1 MKMETRPFAHP
12 PARLRAR
19 LLCASLAALL
29 CACGPGGPK
38 RKTDEGGNGGGS
50 GPGAGISL
58 LAGDANAAGSFDAKG
73 GAARFNRPRGIVIDA
88 NGNLYV
94 ADELNY
100 AIRKITPDGTVST
113 FAGMLRASGTRDGK
127 GNGAR
132 FFQPTAIAIDGGGNL
147 FVTDGLAIRKITPDG
162 NVTTVTTFSSGVFG
176 ADNTRLPAGIAVDGS
191 GNLFVTTGVDTQ
203 RIPIANPRLSVQMES
218 GSVENVSGA
227 NDVVPRG
234 VAVDAEGTA
243 YVADLGRTISRAES
257 GANLLARFVGT
268 AGRTGKADGSGPVPS
283 FQQVVALTVDK
294 NGDLYAADAINNTV
308 RKITK
313 DAVVTTPAGTAGSTT
328 LRTGKLPGS
337 FADLR
342 GITTDGN
349 GTLYA
354 TSGNAVVK
362 IVLP

>member
-1 MKMETRPFAHP
+1 MKIESAV
-12 PARLRAR
+12 RAR
-19 LLCASLAALL
+19 VRVHLLCAGVAALL

-38 RKTDEGGNGGGS
+38 RHTDEADNGGS
-50 GPGAGISL
+50 TGPSAGISL
-58 LAGDANAAGSFDAKG
+58 VAGDANNAGRFDAKG
-73 GAARFNRPRGIVIDA
+73 GSARFATPRGIVIDA

-94 ADELNY
+94 ADQGNF
-100 AIRKITPDGTVST
+100 AIRKVAPDGTVST
-113 FAGMLRASGTRDGK
+113 FAGRLGASGTANGK
-127 GNGAR
+127 GNNAR
-132 FFQPTAIAIDGGGNL
+132 FSQPTALAIDGGGNL
-147 FVTDGLAIRKITPDG
+147 FVTDNLAIRKITPDG
-162 NVTTVTTFSSGVFG
+162 TVTTVTTFPSGVFG
-176 ADNTRLPAGIAVDGS
+176 TDNTRLPAGIAFDTD
-191 GNLFVTTGVDTQ
+191 GNLFVTTGVDT
-203 RIPIANPRLSVQMES
+203 RRFTIDTPGRSVQLES
-218 GSVENVSGA
+218 GIVENVSGA

-243 YVADLGRTISRAES
+243 YVADLNKTISSAGS
-257 GANLLARFVGT
+257 GVNRLTPFVGT

-283 FQQVVALTVDK
+283 FQQVVALTVDN

-313 DAVVTTPAGTAGSTT
+313 GAVVTTPAGTAGSTA

-337 FADLR
+337 LAPLY

>member
-1 MKMETRPFAHP
+1 MKIETAV
-12 PARLRAR
+12 PARMRVR
-19 LLCASLAALL
+19 LLCAGVAALL

-38 RKTDEGGNGGGS
+38 RKTDDANNGGS
-50 GPGAGISL
+50 TGPSAGITV
-58 LAGDANAAGSFDAKG
+58 LAGNADVAGSFDAKG
-73 GAARFNRPRGIVIDA
+73 GNARFRTPRGIAIDA

-94 ADELNY
+94 ADQGNY
-100 AIRKITPDGTVST
+100 AIRKIAPDGTVST
-113 FAGMLRASGTRDGK
+113 FAGRLGASATVNGK
-127 GNGAR
+127 GNNAR
-132 FFQPTAIAIDGGGNL
+132 FSQPTAITIDGAGNL
-147 FVTDGLAIRKITPDG
+147 FVTDGVAVRKITPDG
-162 NVTTVTTFSSGVFG
+162 NVTTVTTFPSGVFG
-176 ADNTRLPAGIAVDGS
+176 TDNTQLPAGIAVDS
-191 GNLFVTTGVDTQ
+191 SNNLFVTTGVDT
-203 RIPIANPRLSVQMES
+203 RRFPIDNPGRSVQLET
-218 GSVENVSGA
+218 GAVENVSGA

-243 YVADLGRTISRAES
+243 YVADLTRTISRAES
-257 GANLLARFVGT
+257 GVNFLTRFAGT

-294 NGDLYAADAINNTV
+294 NGDLYAADAVNNTI

-313 DAVVTTPAGTAGSTT
+313 DAVVTTPAGSAGSTT

-337 FADLR
+337 FANLH

>member
-1 MKMETRPFAHP
+1 MKMKTRPFAHS

-19 LLCASLAALL
+19 LLCAGLAALL

-38 RKTDEGGNGGGS
+38 RKTDDGGNGGGS
-50 GPGAGISL
+50 GPSAGITL
-58 LAGDANAAGSFDAKG
+58 LAGDANAGGSFDAKG
-73 GAARFNRPRGIVIDA
+73 NSARFNTPRGIVIDA

-94 ADELNY
+94 ADQLNY
-100 AIRKITPDGTVST
+100 AIRKIAPDGTVST

-132 FFQPTAIAIDGGGNL
+132 FSQPTAIAIDGGGNL
-147 FVTDGLAIRKITPDG
+147 FVTDALAIRKITPDA
-162 NVTTVTTFSSGVFG
+162 NVTTVTTFPTG
-176 ADNTRLPAGIAVDGS
+176 DNTQIPAGIAVDAS
-191 GNLFVTTGVDTQ
+191 GNLFVTTGVET
-203 RIPIANPRLSVQMES
+203 RRFPIDNPGRSAQLES
-218 GSVENVSGA
+218 GAVENVSGA

-243 YVADLGRTISRAES
+243 YVADLNKTISRAES
-257 GANLLARFVGT
+257 GVNRLARFVGT
-268 AGRTGKADGSGPVPS
+268 AGRTGKADGSGAVPS
-283 FQQVVALTVDK
+283 FQQVVALTADK
-294 NGDLYAADAINNTV
+294 NGDLYAADAINNTI
-308 RKITK
+308 RKITQ

-337 FADLR
+337 FANLH